1 MNTDP
6 KFLDRR
12 PSAFIGGYQFLTLDH
27 LEIRMPITNDEF
39 RRALGHFASGVT
51 VVCTRDKNGKLHGLT
66 VSAFTSVSLD
76 PPLVLV
82 CIDKNRSSY
91 QAFAE
96 SSLFSVNVLAD
107 DHELVSRRFASNGL
121 GKFEGVAHRIGKD
134 GMPVL
139 NGALANLECRVVHAY
154 EGGDHTIFVGQVE
167 TTHVKDG
174 RPLIYFRGGYAR
186 LTI

>member
-1 MNTDP
+1 
-6 KFLDRR
+6 
-12 PSAFIGGYQFLTLDH
+12 
-27 LEIRMPITNDEF
+27 MPITKDEF

-66 VSAFTSVSLD
+66 ASAFTSVSLD

-82 CIDKNRSSY
+82 CIDKNTGSY
-91 QAFAE
+91 YAFAE
-96 SSLFSVNVLAD
+96 SGLFWVNVLAD
-107 DHELVSRRFASNGL
+107 DHELISRRFASNGP
-121 GKFEGVAHRIGKD
+121 GKFEGVEHRNGRD
-134 GMPVL
+134 GVPVIE
-139 NGALANLECRVVHAY
+139 GALANLECRIVHSY

-167 TTHVKDG
+167 AAQVKDG